1 MDIPISQGPE
11 NYWGLP
17 GLILEVND
25 GTTTILCS
33 KIVINPKDRK
43 EIKQPK
49 KGTPITQKE
58 FEKIGL
64 DTNGATIEELMAQIS
79 LMFLEG
85 YTSKIEEDHYYS
97 LGQFKQTEFYKT
109 RYVLLNHLKEVGF
122 YLYDYKEEI
131 MPEKI
136 KAFYKKNK
144 KEII

>member
-1 MDIPISQGPE
+1 MLFSRP
-11 NYWGLP
+11 
-17 GLILEVND
+17 
-25 GTTTILCS
+25 
-33 KIVINPKDRK
+33 KIKKPTFCEELYYINSEQELVYRFSPYCVIK
-43 EIKQPK
+43 
-49 KGTPITQKE
+49 KE

-64 DTNGATIEELMAQIS
+64 DTKGATIEELMAQIS

-85 YTSKIEEDHYYS
+85 YTCKIDEDPYYS
-97 LGQFKQTEFYKT
+97 LGQFKQTEFYKI

-144 KEII
+144 KEVI

>member
-49 KGTPITQKE
+49 KGTQITQKE
-58 FEKIGL
+58 FEKIAQEKMEEMREMGRGM
-64 DTNGATIEELMAQIS
+64 NGGGNRMRI
-79 LMFLEG
+79 
-85 YTSKIEEDHYYS
+85 
-97 LGQFKQTEFYKT
+97 
-109 RYVLLNHLKEVGF
+109 N
-122 YLYDYKEEI
+122 
-131 MPEKI
+131 
-136 KAFYKKNK
+136 
-144 KEII
+144 